1 MNKKITMP
9 ELVDILAQKQNCTAR
24 EAETFLKEL
33 MSVMADTI
41 SSGEILRIN
50 GLGVFKPVWVEERS
64 SVNVQTGEPY
74 LIPGHYKLTFTPA
87 KSVRDAIN
95 EPFACFSV
103 EELPDDA
110 PLLSGGDIV
119 DELGDDVDSQ
129 ESIVPATAD
138 TDAGQC
144 DVSYTTPQSEVSQS
158 EVSQSEMPQPV
169 ESQHVPLSDSI
180 PATPAPIQENETA
193 HSIENTPPTADNRAE
208 ECVEEDTPVVSH
220 DEAHIEPAIASSLP
234 DTSQDAV
241 NDNVKKLSKA
251 YQKGVWIGVTA
262 TLAILVTVVAVV
274 FFCFPQ
280 NIAQLWNETTG
291 RDVAYVDTASVAKPD
306 DTLIPLSP
314 DTILSDSV
322 LPVYKSEVSV
332 VQVVTDTIRRGVFL
346 TNISYKYYG
355 HKAFW
360 VYIYEENSHI
370 ISNPD
375 NVPVGTVIT
384 IPAAEKYGIDANDT
398 TAINV
403 ALEKANIIKQR
414 INSPI

>member
-103 EELPDDA
+103 EELSDDA

-158 EVSQSEMPQPV
+158 DISDMQSERLI
-169 ESQHVPLSDSI
+169 S
-180 PATPAPIQENETA
+180 
-193 HSIENTPPTADNRAE
+193 
-208 ECVEEDTPVVSH
+208 
-220 DEAHIEPAIASSLP
+220 
-234 DTSQDAV
+234 
-241 NDNVKKLSKA
+241 
-251 YQKGVWIGVTA
+251 
-262 TLAILVTVVAVV
+262 LVT
-274 FFCFPQ
+274 
-280 NIAQLWNETTG
+280 
-291 RDVAYVDTASVAKPD
+291 
-306 DTLIPLSP
+306 
-314 DTILSDSV
+314 
-322 LPVYKSEVSV
+322 
-332 VQVVTDTIRRGVFL
+332 
-346 TNISYKYYG
+346 IS
-355 HKAFW
+355 
-360 VYIYEENSHI
+360 S
-370 ISNPD
+370 
-375 NVPVGTVIT
+375 
-384 IPAAEKYGIDANDT
+384 
-398 TAINV
+398 
-403 ALEKANIIKQR
+403 
-414 INSPI
+414 